1 MAANHMNLVLTRE
14 HAALLARVMEDAERV
29 RVQQLQMLNLADAGR
44 AASGQPMVEPA
55 LAGEIRKEV
64 GQLLALQLEV
74 AEFLHGEPA

>member
-29 RVQQLQMLNLADAGR
+29 RVQHLQTLERAARRRAAAGR
-44 AASGQPMVEPA
+44 IDPDPGLRATLQN
-55 LAGEIRKEV
+55 EV